1 MIAIQDLEKTFGDRV
16 LFEQVNLQL
25 NAGCRYGVV
34 GANGGGKST
43 FLRIL
48 MREEQESS
56 GSVGVPKSAR
66 LGMLRQ
72 DRFLDDAEP
81 VIRVAMRGDE
91 VAFAALDELERLCRM
106 DDPDPERLGT
116 CDEILHATGG
126 YGLEAQ
132 AAQILVGLGVE
143 ESALREPLGRLSGG
157 YKLRVLL
164 AQALVGRPDALFLD
178 EPTNHLD
185 IVSIRWLEKFLMTF
199 RGCAVVVSHDHRFLN
214 EVATHIL
221 DVDYGTIQQY
231 PGNYDAFL
239 AAKVETRDRKE
250 AEVARVERAIE
261 DKKLSLERFKAK
273 ATKARQANS
282 RLKQLERVEI
292 ERLQPSS
299 RRYPKFG
306 FAMERP
312 SGKDVLEIAG
322 LHKSFDDRHVLTDVS
337 LTIRRGERVAIIGA
351 NGLGKST
358 LLKIAVG
365 RLDADSGEASWGHEA
380 SVGYFAQDHR
390 ELIEHPE
397 QSVHDYLWSHCQQ
410 ETTGFVRGVLGRLLF
425 SRDEVDKKVGKLS
438 GGESARLVF
447 AKLTIMKPNVL
458 VLDEPTNHLD
468 LESIEALSDAL
479 AEYEGTQIF
488 VSHDRWFVSR
498 LATRIVELHRNGV
511 RDFIGTY
518 DEYLDRQG
526 QDHLAVRDGRGRTSQ
541 NPPPAA
547 PLHHVASAPAMATA
561 PLVAAE
567 AKPPREAAAAGR
579 ADPPRPAPAPTPK
592 PKPKPKPSS
601 ELGPTPPI
609 KRRRS
614 LRSGSTRAAD

>member
-1 MIAIQDLEKTFGDRV
+1 MIAITDLEKTFGDRV
-16 LFEQVNLQL
+16 LFEQVSLQL
-25 NAGCRYGVV
+25 NAGSRYGVV

-43 FLRIL
+43 FLKIL
-48 MREEQESS
+48 MGEEPESS
-56 GSVGVPKSAR
+56 GSIAMPKSAR

-72 DRFLDDAEP
+72 DRFLDDEES
-81 VIRVAMRGDE
+81 VLRVAMRGDE
-91 VAFAALDELERLCRM
+91 IAFAALDELERLGRE
-106 DDPDPERLGT
+106 DDPDPERLGH
-116 CDEILHATGG
+116 CDEVLHATGG

-143 ESALREPLGRLSGG
+143 EAALREPLGRLSGG

-164 AQALVGRPDALFLD
+164 AQALAGRPDALFLD

-185 IVSIRWLEKFLMTF
+185 IVSIRWLEKFLLSF

-221 DVDYGTIQQY
+221 DVDYGTIHPY

-261 DKKLSLERFKAK
+261 EKKLSLERFKAK

-312 SGKDVLEIAG
+312 SGKDVLTIDG
-322 LHKSFDDRHVLTDVS
+322 LSKAFGDREVLKNVS
-337 LTIRRGERVAIIGA
+337 LTVRRGERVAIIGA

-358 LLKIAVG
+358 LLKIATG
-365 RLDADSGEASWGHEA
+365 RLAADAGTATWGHEA
-380 SVGYFAQDHR
+380 AVGYFAQDHR

-397 QSVHDYLWSHCQQ
+397 QSAHDYLWSHCQQ
-410 ETTGFVRGVLGRLLF
+410 ETTNFVRGVLGRLLF
-425 SRDEVDKKVGKLS
+425 TRDEVDKKVGRLS

-447 AKLTIMKPNVL
+447 AKLTIQRPNVL

-479 AEYEGTQIF
+479 AEYEGTLIF
-488 VSHDRWFVSR
+488 VSHDRWFVSK
-498 LATRIVELHRNGV
+498 LATRIVELHKDGV
-511 RDFIGTY
+511 RDFQGTY
-518 DEYLDRQG
+518 EEYLDRQG
-526 QDHLAVRDGRGRTSQ
+526 QDHLATSGGKSRASVK
-541 NPPPAA
+541 PAA
-547 PLHHVASAPAMATA
+547 PAATRASSPAPALATTPRDA
-561 PLVAAE
+561 T
-567 AKPPREAAAAGR
+567 PREAQAL
-579 ADPPRPAPAPTPK
+579 RPTPATPK
-592 PKPKPKPSS
+592 PAA
-601 ELGPTPPI
+601 GPVATPAGSPPGPVPPI
-609 KRRRS
+609 RRRRS
-614 LRSGSTRAAD
+614 LRTGSTRE

>member
-1 MIAIQDLEKTFGDRV
+1 MIAITDLSKTFGDRV

-25 NAGCRYGVV
+25 NAGSRYGVV

-43 FLRIL
+43 FLRVL
-48 MREEQESS
+48 MAEEPEST
-56 GSVGVPKSAR
+56 GAIAVPKSAR
-66 LGMLRQ
+66 IGMLRQ

-91 VAFAALDELERLCRM
+91 VAFAALDELERLGRS
-106 DDPDPERLGT
+106 DDPDPERLGA
-116 CDEILHATGG
+116 CDEVLHATGG
-126 YGLEAQ
+126 YALESH

-143 ESALREPLGRLSGG
+143 EAALKQPLGRLSGG

-185 IVSIRWLEKFLMTF
+185 IVSIRWLERFLLAY

-231 PGNYDAFL
+231 PGNYDNFL
-239 AAKVETRDRKE
+239 ASKVETRDRKE

-261 DKKLSLERFKAK
+261 EKKLSLERFKAK

-292 ERLQPSS
+292 VKLQPSS

-306 FAMERP
+306 FPIERP
-312 SGKDVLEIAG
+312 SGKDVLTIDGVSKAFEG
-322 LHKSFDDRHVLTDVS
+322 RPVLRDVD

-365 RLDADSGEASWGHEA
+365 RLEADAGEAEWGHET
-380 SVGYFAQDHR
+380 SVGWFAQDHR

-397 QSVHDYLWSHCQQ
+397 QSAHDWLWSHCQE
-410 ETTGFVRGVLGRLLF
+410 ETTNYVRGVLGRLLF
-425 SRDEVDKKVGKLS
+425 TRDEVDKKVGRLS

-447 AKLTIMKPNVL
+447 AKLTIQKPNVM

-468 LESIEALSDAL
+468 LEAIEALSDAL
-479 AEYEGTQIF
+479 ATYEGTLIF
-488 VSHDRWFVSR
+488 VSHDRWFVSK
-498 LATRIVELHRNGV
+498 LATRVVELTREGV

-518 DEYLDRQG
+518 DEYLERQG
-526 QDHLAVRDGRGRTSQ
+526 ADHLSGRESRPPREGKRGVPSA
-541 NPPPAA
+541 PPPAKALTPA
-547 PLHHVASAPAMATA
+547 PRAPTPPVETRLAA
-561 PLVAAE
+561 P
-567 AKPPREAAAAGR
+567 R
-579 ADPPRPAPAPTPK
+579 PRPADA
-592 PKPKPKPSS
+592 
-601 ELGPTPPI
+601 TPPPADGPVRPH
-609 KRRRS
+609 KRRS
-614 LRSGSTRAAD
+614 LRSGSTRTD

>member
-1 MIAIQDLEKTFGDRV
+1 MIAISDLAKTFGDRV

-25 NAGCRYGVV
+25 NAGSRYGVV

-48 MREEQESS
+48 MGEEPETT
-56 GSVGVPKSAR
+56 GTIAIPKSAR

-91 VAFAALDELERLCRM
+91 IAFAALDELEALGRSE
-106 DDPDPERLGT
+106 DPDPDRLGA

-126 YGLEAQ
+126 YALESH

-143 ESALREPLGRLSGG
+143 ESALKQPLGRLSGG

-185 IVSIRWLEKFLMTF
+185 IVSIRWLERFLLAY
-199 RGCAVVVSHDHRFLN
+199 RGVAVVVSHDHRFLN

-239 AAKVETRDRKE
+239 ASKVETRDRKE

-261 DKKLSLERFKAK
+261 EKKASLERFKAK

-292 ERLQPSS
+292 VRLQPSS

-306 FAMERP
+306 FPIGRP
-312 SGKDVLEIAG
+312 SGKDVLKLDHLSKA
-322 LHKSFDDRHVLTDVS
+322 FDRPVLQDVS
-337 LTIRRGERVAIIGA
+337 LTIRRAERVAIIGA

-365 RLDADSGEASWGHEA
+365 RLEPDAGDVEWGHET
-380 SVGYFAQDHR
+380 SVGFFAQDHR

-397 QSVHDYLWSHCQQ
+397 QSAHDWLWSHCQE
-410 ETTGFVRGVLGRLLF
+410 ETTNYVRGVLGRMLF
-425 SRDEVDKKVGKLS
+425 TRDEVDKKVGRLS

-447 AKLTIMKPNVL
+447 AKLTIDQPNVM

-468 LESIEALSDAL
+468 LEAIEALAGAL
-479 AEYEGTQIF
+479 SEYEGTLIF
-488 VSHDRWFVSR
+488 VSHDRWFVSK
-498 LATRIVELHRNGV
+498 LATRIVELTRDGV
-511 RDFIGTY
+511 RDFTGTY
-518 DEYLDRQG
+518 DEYLERQG
-526 QDHLAVRDGRGRTSQ
+526 QDHLARDAAAARDAQRNRSSA
-541 NPPPAA
+541 PPPAR
-547 PLHHVASAPAMATA
+547 PQVTASK
-561 PLVAAE
+561 AA
-567 AKPPREAAAAGR
+567 
-579 ADPPRPAPAPTPK
+579 PAPARAPTPTAAK
-592 PKPKPKPSS
+592 APPPPRAAPAVTVPDPPAD
-601 ELGPTPPI
+601 GPVRPH
-609 KRRRS
+609 KRRS
-614 LRSGSTRAAD
+614 LRSGSTRG